1 MTKTQKSS
9 DKDTEDKGL
18 IAVNKRARFEY
29 HVDERFEAGVSLQGW
44 EVKALRQGRI
54 AFAESYALLKGG
66 EIFLFG
72 AQITPLISTNT
83 HVLADKMRNRKLL
96 LHKEEII
103 KLHSAVERKGYTLV
117 PLGMHWKNGKVK
129 VSLGLAKGKQDH
141 DKRAVEKDRDW
152 QREKGRIMRDK
163 K

>member
-29 HVDERFEAGVSLQGW
+29 HVDERFEAGVSLMGW

-163 K
+163 G